1 MAAVPTCVATPA
13 PPRGRRGRAGCSH
26 RDPVTP
32 RGRQA
37 SSGLREAGGPGSSF
51 SSAPSALL
59 LTRGINQTTL
69 LTFLGIKPPENLL
82 NSLWAPP
89 RGSDSA
95 EPGEAQAKRGSGVG
109 PPWVPHPPSPS
120 CGTLDR
126 PFPSLCPHC
135 TSEMGPLCRSSGTQ
149 GGRSQAPGKLS
160 CPGASSASGPHDPV
174 APLQAP
180 WTPFVIPGW
189 RGGRCLAHREPM
201 SVCDSCFSP
210 WGPLW

>member
-1 MAAVPTCVATPA
+1 MWPLPP

-51 SSAPSALL
+51 SSAPSGLL

-82 NSLWAPP
+82 DSLWAPP
-89 RGSDSA
+89 RGSDAA
-95 EPGEAQAKRGSGVG
+95 EPGRGPSKAGLGSRTALG
-109 PPWVPHPPSPS
+109 PTHPPSPS

-126 PFPSLCPHC
+126 PSPSLCPHR
-135 TSEMGPLCRSSGTQ
+135 TAEMGPPCRSSGTQ
-149 GGRSQAPGKLS
+149 GGRCQAPGKLS

-174 APLQAP
+174 ARLRAP

-189 RGGRCLAHREPM
+189 RGGRCFGAQGTHECLRFLLFPVGTAVVK
-201 SVCDSCFSP
+201 S
-210 WGPLW
+210 L